1 MEVFLDDETG
11 TSVYTLQVQHK
22 SSGLGV
28 MLAGGVGRFM
38 LSDSVSAI
46 ELAATEFVGRVRAP
60 RGALPSF
67 SHASSRA

>member
-38 LSDSVSAI
+38 L
-46 ELAATEFVGRVRAP
+46 AATEFVGRVRAP